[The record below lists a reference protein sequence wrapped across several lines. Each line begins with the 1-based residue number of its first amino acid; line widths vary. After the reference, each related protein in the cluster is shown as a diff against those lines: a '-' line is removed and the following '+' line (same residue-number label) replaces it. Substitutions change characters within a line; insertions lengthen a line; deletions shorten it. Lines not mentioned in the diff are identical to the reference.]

1 MRNRREQEEW
11 KEKLEMHKKRKL
23 QKELEQKLKE
33 HEEEVGK
40 KKEAMKINHEE
51 IKRFHE
57 RDQKSL
63 EKYLNDKR
71 RKDEEEERRTQKLES
86 IKLKYHNIERDPER
100 LLKPTIA
107 YTKRLEEVNKRD
119 AQGDIIKKFNTVN
132 IPKRQIPNWRKGL

>member
-1 MRNRREQEEW
+1 MRNRREQEER

-23 QKELEQKLKE
+23 QKELEQKSKE

-40 KKEAMKINHEE
+40 KKEAMINQEE

-63 EKYLNDKR
+63 EKYLNDKQ
-71 RKDEEEERRTQKLES
+71 RKAEEDERRTQKLES
-86 IKLKYHNIERDPER
+86 IKLKYPNIERDPER

-107 YTKRLEEVNKRD
+107 YTKRLEEANKKD